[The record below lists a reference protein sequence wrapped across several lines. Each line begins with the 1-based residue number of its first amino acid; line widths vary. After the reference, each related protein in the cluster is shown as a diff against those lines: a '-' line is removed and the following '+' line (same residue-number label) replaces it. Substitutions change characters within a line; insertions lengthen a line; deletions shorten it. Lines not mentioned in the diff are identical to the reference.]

1 MKVPT
6 ADSARDNPYRTPG
19 ARTPLRPDADERG
32 AVSGPLI
39 SDIPASLAVVGSRG
53 AIPPQ
58 QQQRQT
64 AENRHCSDDSADHR
78 RRQSATGL
86 S

>member
-1 MKVPT
+1 MNVPA
-6 ADSARDNPYRTPG
+6 ADSSRDNPYRTPG

-39 SDIPASLAVVGSRG
+39 TDIPVSLAVVGSRG

-64 AENRHCSDDSADHR
+64 TQNRHCSDDSADRR
-78 RRQSATGL
+78 RRQSATSL